1 MIKRLNPAHVRKIG
15 AQFAKKKI
23 LVFGDVGVD
32 KYTVGRVS
40 RISPE
45 APIPVVEVV
54 RTVLKLGLAAN
65 VADNIKALG
74 GRVSMVG
81 LVGKDRGAQDFA
93 ALLKERGI
101 KSRYL
106 VADASRQTTLK
117 ERVVAESQQ
126 VVRIDYETPAKPD
139 PSILK
144 EAWGKLQKAVEEADA
159 VIIED
164 YAKGLVEVSLC
175 RQLVSAAEERKIP
188 VFVDPNARGSIQPY
202 YGCTV
207 LTPNTA
213 EAEALSGIRIVDQ
226 ETLFQAGY
234 RLLEEAHAKFVI
246 VTRGR
251 DGMAIFGRG
260 EAEPI
265 LIPTFARD
273 VFDVSGAGDTTIAT
287 LALAMTAGA
296 DIVEAAWLANYAA
309 GVVVGKPGTATTNVQ
324 EITDYIEMIENLQA
338 RRKKPRVA

>member
-15 AQFAKKKI
+15 AQFPKKKI

-54 RTVLKLGLAAN
+54 RTVFKLGLAAN

-74 GRVSMVG
+74 AKVSMVG

-101 KSRYL
+101 KSQYL
-106 VADASRQTTLK
+106 VADAARQTTLK

-144 EAWGKLQKAVEEADA
+144 EVWGKLQKAVEDVDA
-159 VIIED
+159 VIVED

-175 RQLVSAAEERKIP
+175 RQLVAAAEERKIP
-188 VFVDPNARGSIQPY
+188 VFVDPNARSSTQPY

-207 LTPNTA
+207 LTPNTS

-234 RLLEEAHAKFVI
+234 RLLEEAHAKIVI

-287 LALAMTAGA
+287 LALAMTSGA
-296 DIVEAAWLANYAA
+296 DIVEAALLANYAA

-324 EITDYIEMIENLQA
+324 EITDYIEMIGSLQE
-338 RRKKPRVA
+338 RRKRSRVG